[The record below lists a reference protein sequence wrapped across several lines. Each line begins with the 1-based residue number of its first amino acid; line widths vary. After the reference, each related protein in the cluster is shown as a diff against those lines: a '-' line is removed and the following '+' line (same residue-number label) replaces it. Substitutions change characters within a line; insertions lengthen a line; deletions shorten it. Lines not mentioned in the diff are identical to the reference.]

1 MIALWEDMAGDERK
15 ISSFSNKI
23 KVGYKTTELEAY
35 RQPLA
40 KLQATELNVSCENK
54 TQSDGTC
61 WLKRDYAKLV
71 PFSLLMK

>member
-1 MIALWEDMAGDERK
+1 MAGDERK
-15 ISSFSNKI
+15 ISSFSKKI

-61 WLKRDYAKLV
+61 
-71 PFSLLMK
+71 